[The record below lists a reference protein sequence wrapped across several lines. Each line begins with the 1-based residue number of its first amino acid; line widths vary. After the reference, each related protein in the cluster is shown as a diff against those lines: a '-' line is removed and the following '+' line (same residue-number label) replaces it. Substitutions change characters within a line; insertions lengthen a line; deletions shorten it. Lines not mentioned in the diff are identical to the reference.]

1 MVQSTEKKVFIFL
14 AGCTIAYLLSMHSLL
29 RQYTDTL
36 NRKDDIDMGIDVML
50 ALDGNDNNNDNN
62 NNNNNNNDDDDD
74 DDDGATSTITRDILN
89 EDDDDDD
96 DDEVATVPKVH
107 PPKVGVNDMPTALAL
122 AGDHE
127 KARLQRIE
135 NVYKHKYNYHPPATS
150 NDILTIDASCGSS
163 PDFESFFSQD
173 YLLRSRFDED
183 LLIYETFFKGGD
195 DSTSHH
201 YIELGAFNGVR
212 ESNTIFYEK
221 CLGWEGLLIEGNPG
235 KGIYDKLV
243 SSRPNSH
250 RMNYVPSCNQT
261 EEDMNT
267 TIAFHAKAF
276 TNSGLDAVKTAYDGE
291 ETVDVPCGTM
301 TQVLLDVF
309 PPDGRVSFFS
319 LDVEGS
325 EDLVLGKALDLE
337 KVMIEMLMIEVEN
350 GFCRPNWDC
359 AVRNEVRKLM
369 RDAGYVRFSGKIRAS
384 DVFIRQDSK
393 LLQKAIDQGW
403 KATIDKVKI

>member
-1 MVQSTEKKVFIFL
+1 MIQSVLVKKNLTFL
-14 AGCTIAYLLSMHSLL
+14 AGCTIAYLLSIYSVVVI
-29 RQYTDTL
+29 QYGTATL
-36 NRKDDIDMGIDVML
+36 NRKDDIALNIDMIV
-50 ALDGNDNNNDNN
+50 ALDSNDNDNH
-62 NNNNNNNDDDDD
+62 DDDDNK
-74 DDDGATSTITRDILN
+74 DDGGATTTIDRDIFYDGG
-89 EDDDDDD
+89 DDHDNINDHDDA
-96 DDEVATVPKVH
+96 EVATVPKGY
-107 PPKVGVNDMPTALAL
+107 PQKVGGNDMSTTLAL
-122 AGDHE
+122 AGDSE
-127 KARLQRIE
+127 KERLQRIT

-150 NDILTIDASCGSS
+150 NDTLTIDASCGSS

-173 YLLRSRFDED
+173 YLLRSRYDED
-183 LLIYETFFKGGD
+183 LLIYETFFKGDD

-201 YIELGAFNGVR
+201 YIELGAFDGVR

-235 KGIYDKLV
+235 KGIYDRLV
-243 SSRPNSH
+243 GSRPNSH

-261 EEDMNT
+261 EEDMNK
-267 TIAFHAKAF
+267 TIAFHARAF
-276 TNSGLDAVKTAYDGE
+276 TNSGLDAVKTAYDGL

-325 EDLVLGKALDLE
+325 EHLVLSKALDLE
-337 KVMIEMLMIEVEN
+337 KVMIEMLMVEVEN
-350 GFCRPNWDC
+350 IFCKGRDDC
-359 AVRNEVRKLM
+359 AVRNNVREHMKKM
-369 RDAGYVRFSGKIRAS
+369 GYVRFSGKILYS

-403 KATIDKVKI
+403 EESINK